1 LLANPTLVTSKL
13 STPSANAHQLT
24 NHSVPYIADAMHN
37 ASDTTYYNLDS
48 IMIYDP
54 SVSYDVITNDIPS
67 VPFVDYWSG
76 LFSFNATFMDHL
88 HEKWESC
95 GYADFYE
102 QALTFPPKGVLPSP
116 PNVGGN
122 RTDCSLWVSSC
133 FRQHI
138 VVCLLT
144 RF

>member
-1 LLANPTLVTSKL
+1 
-13 STPSANAHQLT
+13 
-24 NHSVPYIADAMHN
+24 MHN
-37 ASDTTYYNLDS
+37 ATDITYYNVDS

-76 LFSFNATFMDHL
+76 LFSFNETFVDHL
-88 HEKWESC
+88 HQKWESC

-102 QALTFPPKGVLPSP
+102 EAFTFPPKGPLPTP

-122 RTDCSLWVSSC
+122 ATDCSLWVSL
-133 FRQHI
+133 FI
-138 VVCLLT
+138 YLT
-144 RF
+144 GIIELSFQY